1 MLPFE
6 GDLLKICAIDPGT
19 VKSGFV
25 IYETETSLLC
35 RHGHVSNDELS
46 RALNLATDIDAIVV
60 ERFESFG
67 RNFGESCILTIFA
80 IGQFDAFW
88 RGPRYYIKRSEIKRW
103 LTGNKRHT
111 DRHVKAALL
120 DRWGGVDKA
129 VGSKKS
135 GHCGP
140 LYGLKTSHCWAALA
154 VAVYFQDEI
163 EPHRKTPPKN
173 APRWR
178 DRFEL

>member
-1 MLPFE
+1 M
-6 GDLLKICAIDPGT
+6 KIIAIDPGT
-19 VKSGFV
+19 LKSGFV
-25 IYETETSLLC
+25 FYDTETSKVL
-35 RHGHVSNDELS
+35 RHGHIENGKLLE
-46 RALNLATDIDAIVV
+46 ALKGAEADAIAV

-80 IGQFDAFW
+80 IGQFDIAW
-88 RGPRYYIKRSEIKRW
+88 PGPRFYVKRSEIKRW
-103 LTGNKRHT
+103 LTGNRRHG
-111 DRHVKAALL
+111 DKQVKAALVE
-120 DRWGGVDKA
+120 RWGGKDKA

-154 VAVYFQDEI
+154 VAVYFQDNI
-163 EPHRKTPPKN
+163 EPNMDAEEGP

-178 DRFEL
+178 ASFDL